1 MTHKNPSLRSEAAA
15 PAAAP
20 AADSAANKSPRPA
33 IPKKPVSFQKKAS
46 VTNLEGTKWR
56 VEHHEG
62 NREILIDGTE
72 IGHTVNIFGCKNSVI
87 QIKGKVNA
95 VSLGESTT

>member
-1 MTHKNPSLRSEAAA
+1 MAV
-15 PAAAP
+15 
-20 AADSAANKSPRPA
+20 DSDKSPSSRPA
-33 IPKKPVSFQKKAS
+33 VPKKPASFQKKPS
-46 VTNLEGTKWR
+46 VMHLDGTKWR

-62 NREILIDGTE
+62 NREILIDTTE

-95 VSLGESTT
+95 VSLGKLLLAMSNE